1 MRDAINLS
9 AFFENKSSVKTN
21 EWKRVMWL
29 TPCFVKISIN
39 GTLIDF
45 LVYVLLFHFKHIFN
59 ISLKQ
64 ADISFLFTFHFS
76 PSNFSVCLFS
86 STLASTSVAPYL
98 FVVWSLLNIIIS
110 SIGSAIIAFYALKL
124 SFTKK
129 VRKKSTQ
136 NRGNENFELVRVF
149 YVASRKLALIWPRF
163 LFRRIFFL
171 FMSID

>member
-45 LVYVLLFHFKHIFN
+45 LVYVLLFISKHIFN

-76 PSNFSVCLFS
+76 PGYFSVYLFS
-86 STLASTSVAPYL
+86 STLASTSVAPCFF

-124 SFTKK
+124 SFAKK

-149 YVASRKLALIWPRF
+149 YVASHKLVLI
-163 LFRRIFFL
+163 
-171 FMSID
+171 